1 MLDLFKIEENFQIK
15 YMQHQTPSLTEP
27 IEPPAA
33 VVKEDQEEI
42 KSPQVKQEPC
52 QQVTTKQKK
61 IEEDPPMETQL
72 VKKKITVEVESDVEV
87 ELEY

>member
-1 MLDLFKIEENFQIK
+1 
-15 YMQHQTPSLTEP
+15 MQHQTLSLTEP

-33 VVKEDQEEI
+33 VVEADQENI

-52 QQVTTKQKK
+52 QQVTIKQEK
-61 IEEDPPMETQL
+61 IEKDPPMETQL
-72 VKKKITVEVESDVEV
+72 VEKKITMEVESDVEV